1 MTVSNVRRMLETS
14 EVEGGGSATAIE
26 SRNASAVES
35 LEEGGG
41 GALYSRAFRASSHL
55 SSPLPKEGD
64 TYRSYDMNRLRRRK
78 LL

>member
-1 MTVSNVRRMLETS
+1 MLELS
-14 EVEGGGSATAIE
+14 EVEGGGAIV
-26 SRNASAVES
+26 AVRSTYALAEGS
-35 LEEGGG
+35 LVEEGGG